1 MRDILED
8 LSGEPPI
15 DPVER
20 AKELSRRELPKR
32 FYEKVS
38 VEERDGGHAILL
50 DGRPVRTPARRVL
63 ALPGARLAQA
73 VAGEWERQEKVID
86 PATMPLTRIAN
97 SALDGV
103 ADRLKDVAD
112 TIAEYA
118 GSDLLCYRADSPEK
132 LVGRQNAAWD
142 PVLAWA
148 ETRLGRPFSLACG
161 LMPVAQDAAL
171 LAAFRAALD
180 ERGPLEI
187 AALHTVTTLTGSAV
201 LALALGE
208 GAFEAEAVWSA
219 AHVDEDWNIEQWGE
233 DAEAAARRA
242 ARHAEFAAAALILAD
257 ARV

>member
-1 MRDILED
+1 MREILEE
-8 LSGEPPI
+8 LSGQPPV

-32 FYEKVS
+32 FYEKVG
-38 VEERDGGHAILL
+38 VEERDGGHAVLL

-63 ALPGARLAQA
+63 AFPSAALAQA
-73 VAGEWERQEKVID
+73 AAAEWASQEKTVD

-97 SALDGV
+97 SAIDGV
-103 ADRLKDVAD
+103 ADRLAEVAD

-132 LVGRQNAAWD
+132 LVARQNAAWD

-148 ETRLGRPFSLACG
+148 GARLGRPFSLACG
-161 LMPVAQDAAL
+161 LMPVSQDAVL
-171 LAAFRAALD
+171 LAAFRGALD
-180 ERGPLEI
+180 GRGPLVL

-201 LALALGE
+201 LALSLGE
-208 GAFEAEAVWSA
+208 GAFQADAVWSA

-233 DAEAAARRA
+233 DAEAAARRK